1 MKKNNVHLLAIALIM
16 LWQNVF
22 AQSPGYLGKRVA
34 ISAETNFCPL
44 IGYLIN
50 NDEIDDFNW
59 RYAGGIDYVV
69 SNYQTIG
76 LKVETMNDDFKYK
89 SYITADDYYNSSYYY
104 YDQTYKATLNTTAI
118 IFSLKTFNLNK
129 GAIAPL
135 GNYAA
140 VELGYLFGN
149 FDVNGF
155 NVSSTAKQVEA
166 FLFTYGMSSRVIYK
180 SRIFVDIGFKAGL
193 AINGNAKYFL
203 AEVSN
208 IKEYKALEKRSATGT
223 MLTNYLFSI
232 QMAIGFIP

>member
-1 MKKNNVHLLAIALIM
+1 MKKNKTLLAVLIAM
-16 LWQNVF
+16 MGWQQTYSQ
-22 AQSPGYLGKRVA
+22 APGYLGKKVA
-34 ISAETNFCPL
+34 IYGETNFCPL
-44 IGYLIN
+44 VGYLIN
-50 NDEIDDFNW
+50 NDEIGDFNW

-76 LKVETMNDDFKYK
+76 LKVETMTDDFKYK
-89 SYITADDYYNSSYYY
+89 SYITADDNYSGSYYY

-135 GNYAA
+135 GNYGAI
-140 VELGYLFGN
+140 EIGYLFGN
-149 FDVNGF
+149 FDVKGF
-155 NVSSTAKQVEA
+155 NVTSTGKQLEA

-180 SRIFVDIGFKAGL
+180 SRIFVDIGFKAGM

-223 MLTNYLFSI
+223 LLTNYLFSI
-232 QMAIGFIP
+232 QMALGFIP